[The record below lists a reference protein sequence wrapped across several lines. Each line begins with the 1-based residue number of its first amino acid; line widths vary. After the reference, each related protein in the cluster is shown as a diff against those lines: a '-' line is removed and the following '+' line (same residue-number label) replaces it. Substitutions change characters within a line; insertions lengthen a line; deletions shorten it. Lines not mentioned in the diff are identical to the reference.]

1 MDYFQKNRVQM
12 AIDKED
18 FSISFTEE
26 SHRLEVRLNTLDNK
40 MIVRRYEMGSVDSG
54 VGIDYDHRTNFME
67 VYEFWTMLE
76 KARDITLKEARV
88 TTNTLRI
95 TILNRNLKM
104 IIMKTTPT

>member
-26 SHRLEVRLNTLDNK
+26 SHRLE
-40 MIVRRYEMGSVDSG
+40 GSVDSG